1 MTRLKNDPQHGPP
14 IGPPTG
20 LSGPGAPASVLAQL
34 NLNGRLVFMVL
45 AIAGIWLTF
54 HLLTQGTFLTSR
66 NLWNLSVQTASVG
79 VMVSGM
85 VLIIVMRNIDLSIGS
100 ILGFTGMAMAVINTR
115 IFPQDTWWG
124 AVLTLLL
131 GLALGTLVGVIQGT
145 WVATLGVPSFI
156 VTLGG
161 LLMFRGGAWLL
172 TSGQTVAPLSE
183 SFQVLGGGLNGSIGG
198 PWSWAVGGLLMA
210 ALLWTDLRTYQ
221 QRARRG
227 LPNRSVPVQ
236 ALFTGVSLLLVLG
249 FILVM
254 NGYADPRSGLPR
266 GIPVPVLIMLFVTAL
281 MMWVVRATR
290 FGRYVFA
297 YGGNPEAARLAGINT
312 QQLTIVVFGLM
323 GLLAALAGA
332 IQTARLNAGTNST
345 GTLAELSVIAAAV
358 IGGTSLAGGTGSIP
372 GAFLGAVLMASLIN
386 GMLLLDLPSA
396 WQNVVQGLVLMLAV
410 TLDVVMQKRRAK

>member
-1 MTRLKNDPQHGPP
+1 MQQAT
-14 IGPPTG
+14 T
-20 LSGPGAPASVLAQL
+20 APSRARPVLA
-34 NLNGRLVFMVL
+34 RLGLDSRLMFMVL
-45 AIAGIWLTF
+45 AIAAIWIVF
-54 HLLTQGTFLTSR
+54 HLLTGGIFLTAR

-115 IFPQDTWWG
+115 FFPQDTWWG
-124 AVLTLLL
+124 ALLTVLIGLLI
-131 GLALGTLVGVIQGT
+131 GLLVGVIQGT
-145 WVATLGVPSFI
+145 WIATLGVPSFI

-161 LLMFRGGAWLL
+161 LLIFRGGAWLL
-172 TSGQTVAPLSE
+172 TSGQTVAPLSD
-183 SFQVLGGGLNGSIGG
+183 SFQILGGGLNGSIGG
-198 PWSWAVGGLLMA
+198 LWSWVVGLVLMA
-210 ALLWTDLRTYQ
+210 FIVATDARTYQ

-227 LPNRSVPVQ
+227 LPNRSFIVQ
-236 ALFTGVSLLLVLG
+236 VLFTAVNLLLVLG
-249 FILVM
+249 FVLIM
-254 NGYADPRSGLPR
+254 NGYADPRSGQPR
-266 GIPVPVLIMLFVTAL
+266 GIPVPVIIMLVVTAI

-312 QQLTIVVFGLM
+312 RRLTIMVFGLM

-358 IGGTSLAGGTGSIP
+358 IGGASLSGGSGSIP

-410 TLDVVMQKRRAK
+410 TLDVIVQRRRTR

>member
-1 MTRLKNDPQHGPP
+1 MQSVKTVSTTPPRRL
-14 IGPPTG
+14 
-20 LSGPGAPASVLAQL
+20 LAQL
-34 NLNGRLVFMVL
+34 GLDGRLLFMVL
-45 AIAGIWLTF
+45 AIAGIWIAF
-54 HLLTQGTFLTSR
+54 NLLTGGVFITSR

-85 VLIIVMRNIDLSIGS
+85 VLVIVMRNIDLSIGS
-100 ILGFTGMAMAVINTR
+100 ILGFTGMAMAVLNIR
-115 IFPQDTWWG
+115 VFPQDTWWS
-124 AVLTLLL
+124 ALLTLALGLLL
-131 GLALGTLVGVIQGT
+131 GLGIGMLQGT
-145 WVATLGVPSFI
+145 WVALLGVPSFI

-161 LLMFRGGAWLL
+161 LLIFRGGAWLL
-172 TSGQTVAPLSE
+172 TSGQTVAPLTE
-183 SFQVLGGGLNGSIGG
+183 TFQILGGGLNGSIGG
-198 PWSWAVGGLLMA
+198 PASWGVGALIA
-210 ALLWTDLRTYQ
+210 AAIVWTDLRNYQ

-227 LPNRSVPVQ
+227 LPNRTAILQ
-236 ALFTGVSLLLVLG
+236 FAFTGVTLALVLA
-249 FILVM
+249 FVLVM
-254 NGYADPRSGLPR
+254 NSYPDPRSGLAR
-266 GIPVPVLIMLFVTAL
+266 GIPVPVLIMLAVTAV

-312 QQLTIVVFGLM
+312 TRLTILVFGIM
-323 GLLAALAGA
+323 GMLAALAGA

-372 GAFLGAVLMASLIN
+372 GAFLGAILMASLIN

-410 TLDVVMQKRRAK
+410 TLDGIFQRRRAK

>member
-1 MTRLKNDPQHGPP
+1 MQSVKTVSTTPPKRL
-14 IGPPTG
+14 
-20 LSGPGAPASVLAQL
+20 LAQL
-34 NLNGRLVFMVL
+34 GLDGRLLFMVL
-45 AIAGIWLTF
+45 AIAGIWIAF
-54 HLLTQGTFLTSR
+54 NLLTDGVFITSR

-100 ILGFTGMAMAVINTR
+100 ILGFTGMAMAVLNIRVFT
-115 IFPQDTWWG
+115 QETWWG
-124 AVLTLLL
+124 ALLTLALGLLL
-131 GLALGTLVGVIQGT
+131 GLGIGMVQGT
-145 WVATLGVPSFI
+145 WVAVLGVPSFI

-161 LLMFRGGAWLL
+161 LLIFRGGAWLL
-172 TSGQTVAPLSE
+172 TSGQTVAPLTE
-183 SFQVLGGGLNGSIGG
+183 TFQILGGGLNGSIGG
-198 PWSWAVGGLLMA
+198 PASWGVGALIA
-210 ALLWTDLRTYQ
+210 AAIVWTDLRNYR

-227 LPNRSVPVQ
+227 LPNRSA
-236 ALFTGVSLLLVLG
+236 ALQFVFTGVTLALVLA
-249 FILVM
+249 FVLVM
-254 NGYADPRSGLPR
+254 NSYPDPRSGLAR
-266 GIPVPVLIMLFVTAL
+266 GIPVPVLIMLAVTAV

-312 QQLTIVVFGLM
+312 TRLTILVFGIM
-323 GLLAALAGA
+323 GMLAALAGA

-372 GAFLGAVLMASLIN
+372 GAFLGAILMASLIN

-410 TLDVVMQKRRAK
+410 TLDGLFQRRRAK

>member
-1 MTRLKNDPQHGPP
+1 MQTLKRTAAPSVPVLTRL
-14 IGPPTG
+14 G
-20 LSGPGAPASVLAQL
+20 LES
-34 NLNGRLVFMVL
+34 RLVFMVL
-45 AIAGIWLTF
+45 AIAGIWIAF
-54 HLLTQGTFLTSR
+54 HLLTGGIFLTSR

-100 ILGFTGMAMAVINTR
+100 VLGFTGMSMAVIGTR
-115 IFPQDTWWG
+115 IIPQDIWWG
-124 AVLTLLL
+124 ALLTLLL
-131 GLALGTLVGVIQGT
+131 GLALGLLVGAIQGT
-145 WVATLGVPSFI
+145 WIASLGVPSFI

-161 LLMFRGGAWLL
+161 LLIFRGGAWLL
-172 TSGQTVAPLSE
+172 TSGQTVAPLTE
-183 SFQVLGGGLNGSIGG
+183 TFQILGGGLNGSVGG
-198 PWSWAVGGLLMA
+198 PASWVIGVLLAVAIVVADVG
-210 ALLWTDLRTYQ
+210 TFR

-227 LPNRSVPVQ
+227 LPNRSLPVQ
-236 ALFTGVSLLLVLG
+236 ALITGLLVLLVLG
-249 FILVM
+249 FVLVM
-254 NGYADPRSGLPR
+254 TSYADPRSGLPR
-266 GIPVPVLIMLFVTAL
+266 GIPVPVLIMLTVTAI

-312 QQLTIVVFGLM
+312 RRLTIMVFALM

-358 IGGTSLAGGTGSIP
+358 IGGSSLAGGSGSIP

-410 TLDVVMQKRRAK
+410 TLDVLVQRRRLK

>member
-1 MTRLKNDPQHGPP
+1 MQSVKSTTPAPPRRLLASL
-14 IGPPTG
+14 G
-20 LSGPGAPASVLAQL
+20 LD
-34 NLNGRLVFMVL
+34 GRLVSMVL
-45 AIAGIWLTF
+45 AIAAIWIAFNILTGGIF
-54 HLLTQGTFLTSR
+54 MTSR

-100 ILGFTGMAMAVINTR
+100 ILGFTGMFMAVINTHL
-115 IFPQDTWWG
+115 FSQNTWW
-124 AVLTLLL
+124 AALLTLLL
-131 GLALGTLVGVIQGT
+131 GLLLGIVVGVIQGS
-145 WVATLGVPSFI
+145 WVAVLGVPSFI

-161 LLMFRGGAWLL
+161 LLVFRGGAWLL
-172 TSGQTVAPLSE
+172 TTGQTVAPLSE
-183 SFQVLGGGLNGSIGG
+183 SFQVLGGGLNGAIGG
-198 PWSWAVGGLLMA
+198 PWSWIVGGVIMA
-210 ALLWTDLRTYQ
+210 ALLISDIRVYQ
-221 QRARRG
+221 QRSRRG
-227 LPNRSVPVQ
+227 LPNRSLALQ
-236 ALFTGVSLLLVLG
+236 ALITGVSLALVLG

-254 NGYADPRSGLPR
+254 VSYADPRSNLPR
-266 GIPVPVLIMLFVTAL
+266 GIPVPVLIMLGVTAV
-281 MMWVVRATR
+281 MIWVVRATR

-312 QQLTIVVFGLM
+312 TRLTIMVFGVM

-372 GAFLGAVLMASLIN
+372 GAFLGAILMSSLIN

-410 TLDVVMQKRRAK
+410 TLDVIVQRRRAK

>member
-1 MTRLKNDPQHGPP
+1 MQSVRP
-14 IGPPTG
+14 
-20 LSGPGAPASVLAQL
+20 APVSRRPLLAQL
-34 NLNGRLVFMVL
+34 GLDGRLVFMVA
-45 AIAGIWLTF
+45 AIAGIWIMF
-54 HLLTQGTFLTSR
+54 HLLTQGTFITSR

-100 ILGFTGMAMAVINTR
+100 ILGFTGMAMAVVNTR
-115 IFPQDTWWG
+115 LIPQDSAWG
-124 AVLTLLL
+124 ALLTLALGLLL
-131 GLALGTLVGVIQGT
+131 GGVLGALQGT
-145 WVATLGVPSFI
+145 WVARLAVPSFI

-161 LLMFRGGAWLL
+161 LLIFRGGAWLL
-172 TSGQTVAPLSE
+172 TSGQTVAPLTE

-198 PWSWAVGGLLMA
+198 LWSWLVGLALMA
-210 ALLWTDLRTYQ
+210 AILASDLLTRR

-227 LPNRSVPVQ
+227 LPNRPLPLQ
-236 ALFTGVSLLLVLG
+236 TLFTGGSLLLVLG
-249 FILVM
+249 FVLVM
-254 NGYADPRSGLPR
+254 NGYPDPRSGQPR
-266 GIPVPVLIMLFVTAL
+266 GMPVPVLIMLAVTAL

-312 QQLTIVVFGLM
+312 TQLTVSVFALM
-323 GLLAALAGA
+323 GVLAALAGA

-358 IGGTSLAGGTGSIP
+358 IGGTSLSGGTGSVP

-386 GMLLLDLPSA
+386 GMLLLDLSSA

-410 TLDVVMQKRRAK
+410 TLDVVAQQRRNR

>member
-1 MTRLKNDPQHGPP
+1 MQSVKSTAAPPRRLLASL
-14 IGPPTG
+14 G
-20 LSGPGAPASVLAQL
+20 LDA
-34 NLNGRLVFMVL
+34 RLVFMVA
-45 AIAGIWLTF
+45 AIAGIWIVFHVLT
-54 HLLTQGTFLTSR
+54 GGIFLTAR

-100 ILGFTGMAMAVINTR
+100 ILGFTGMFMAVVNTQL
-115 IFPQDTWWG
+115 FSQNTWW
-124 AVLTLLL
+124 AALLTLLL
-131 GLALGTLVGVIQGT
+131 GLLLGVLVGVIQGT
-145 WVATLGVPSFI
+145 WIAVLGVPSFI

-161 LLMFRGGAWLL
+161 LLIFRGGAWLL

-183 SFQVLGGGLNGSIGG
+183 SFQILGGGLNGSIGG
-198 PWSWAVGGLLMA
+198 LWSWFVGA
-210 ALLWTDLRTYQ
+210 AIMVAILWADVRVYQ

-227 LPNRSVPVQ
+227 LPNRSVALQ
-236 ALFTGVSLLLVLG
+236 ALLTGASLLLVLA
-249 FILVM
+249 FVLVM
-254 NGYADPRSGLPR
+254 NSYADPRSGLPR
-266 GIPVPVLIMLFVTAL
+266 GMPVPVLLMLGVTAI

-312 QQLTIVVFGLM
+312 RRLTIMVFGLM

-332 IQTARLNAGTNST
+332 IQSARLNAGTNST

-358 IGGTSLAGGTGSIP
+358 IGGTSLSGGTGSIP
-372 GAFLGAVLMASLIN
+372 GAFLGAILMASLIN

-410 TLDVVMQKRRAK
+410 TLDVLVQQRRAK

>member
-1 MTRLKNDPQHGPP
+1 MQSVKSTSAPPRRLLSQL
-14 IGPPTG
+14 G
-20 LSGPGAPASVLAQL
+20 LDT
-34 NLNGRLVFMVL
+34 RLVFMVA
-45 AIAGIWLTF
+45 AIAGIWIVF
-54 HLLTQGTFLTSR
+54 HLLTGGIFLTAR

-85 VLIIVMRNIDLSIGS
+85 VLVIVMRNIDLSIGS
-100 ILGFTGMAMAVINTR
+100 ILGFTGMFMAVVNTQL
-115 IFPQDTWWG
+115 FPQNTWW
-124 AVLTLLL
+124 AALLTLLL
-131 GLALGTLVGVIQGT
+131 GLLLGVLVGVIQGT
-145 WVATLGVPSFI
+145 WVAVLGVPSFI

-161 LLMFRGGAWLL
+161 LLIFRGGAWLL

-198 PWSWAVGGLLMA
+198 PWSWVVGAGIMA
-210 ALLWTDLRTYQ
+210 ALLWADLRVYQ

-227 LPNRSVPVQ
+227 LPNRSVALQ
-236 ALFTGVSLLLVLG
+236 ALLTGSSLLLVLA
-249 FILVM
+249 FVLVM
-254 NGYADPRSGLPR
+254 NSYADPRSGLPR
-266 GIPVPVLIMLFVTAL
+266 GMPVPVLLMLGVTAI

-312 QQLTIVVFGLM
+312 RRLTIMVFGLM

-332 IQTARLNAGTNST
+332 IQSARLNAGTNST

-358 IGGTSLAGGTGSIP
+358 IGGTSLSGGTGSIP
-372 GAFLGAVLMASLIN
+372 GAFLGAILMASLIN

-410 TLDVVMQKRRAK
+410 TLDVLVQQRRAR

>member
-1 MTRLKNDPQHGPP
+1 MQRVTTAAVPKIPVLTRLGVD
-14 IGPPTG
+14 
-20 LSGPGAPASVLAQL
+20 S
-34 NLNGRLVFMVL
+34 RLMFMIL
-45 AIAGIWLTF
+45 AIAVIWIAFHALTGGI
-54 HLLTQGTFLTSR
+54 FLTAR

-100 ILGFTGMAMAVINTR
+100 VLGFTGMAMAVINTNF
-115 IFPQDTWWG
+115 FPQNTWWG

-131 GLALGTLVGVIQGT
+131 GLVLGGVVGAIQGT
-145 WVATLGVPSFI
+145 WIARLGVPSFI

-161 LLMFRGGAWLL
+161 LLIFRGGAWLL

-183 SFQVLGGGLNGSIGG
+183 TFQIFGGGLNGSIGG
-198 PWSWAVGGLLMA
+198 LWSWIVGVVLMA
-210 ALLWTDLRTYQ
+210 FIVGADLRTYGV
-221 QRARRG
+221 RAKRG
-227 LPNRSVPVQ
+227 LPNRPLALQ
-236 ALFTGVSLLLVLG
+236 LLFTGLSVLLVLG

-254 NGYADPRSGLPR
+254 NGYPDPRSGAPR
-266 GIPVPVLIMLFVTAL
+266 GIPVPVIIMLVVTAI

-312 QQLTIVVFGLM
+312 TRLTILVFSLM
-323 GLLAALAGA
+323 GVLAALAGA

-358 IGGTSLAGGTGSIP
+358 IGGSSLSGGSGSIP

-396 WQNVVQGLVLMLAV
+396 WQNVVQGLVLVLAV
-410 TLDVVMQKRRAK
+410 TLDVYVQKRRTK

>member
-1 MTRLKNDPQHGPP
+1 MQSVKSTAAPPRRLLSSL
-14 IGPPTG
+14 G
-20 LSGPGAPASVLAQL
+20 LDA
-34 NLNGRLVFMVL
+34 RLVFMVA
-45 AIAGIWLTF
+45 AIAGIWIVF
-54 HLLTQGTFLTSR
+54 HLLTGGIFLTAR

-100 ILGFTGMAMAVINTR
+100 ILGFTGMFMAVVNTQL
-115 IFPQDTWWG
+115 FSQNTWW
-124 AVLTLLL
+124 AALLTLLVGLLL
-131 GLALGTLVGVIQGT
+131 GVLVGVIQGT
-145 WVATLGVPSFI
+145 WIAVLGVPSFI

-161 LLMFRGGAWLL
+161 LLIFRGGAWLL
-172 TSGQTVAPLSE
+172 TSGQTVAPLSD

-198 PWSWAVGGLLMA
+198 LWSWIVGVAIMA
-210 ALLWTDLRTYQ
+210 AILWADVRVYQ

-227 LPNRSVPVQ
+227 LPNRSVALQ
-236 ALFTGVSLLLVLG
+236 ALLTGASLLLVLA
-249 FILVM
+249 FVLVM
-254 NGYADPRSGLPR
+254 NSYADPRSGLPR
-266 GIPVPVLIMLFVTAL
+266 GMPVPVLLMLGVTAI

-312 QQLTIVVFGLM
+312 KRLTIMVFGLM

-332 IQTARLNAGTNST
+332 IQSARLNAGTNST

-358 IGGTSLAGGTGSIP
+358 IGGTSLSGGTGSIP
-372 GAFLGAVLMASLIN
+372 GAFLGAILMASLIN

-410 TLDVVMQKRRAK
+410 TLDVLVQQRRAK

>member
-1 MTRLKNDPQHGPP
+1 MQRANTTLVPRVPVMARL
-14 IGPPTG
+14 G
-20 LSGPGAPASVLAQL
+20 LDS
-34 NLNGRLVFMVL
+34 RLIFMVL
-45 AIAGIWLTF
+45 AIAAIWIVF
-54 HLLTQGTFLTSR
+54 HLLTSGIFLTSR

-100 ILGFTGMAMAVINTR
+100 ILGFTGMAMAVINSR
-115 IFPQDTWWG
+115 IFPENTWWG

-131 GLALGTLVGVIQGT
+131 GLAMGALVGAIQGT
-145 WVATLGVPSFI
+145 WIARLGVPSFI

-161 LLMFRGGAWLL
+161 LLIFRGGAWLL

-183 SFQVLGGGLNGSIGG
+183 SFQILGGGLNGSIGG
-198 PWSWAVGGLLMA
+198 PWSWIVGLVLMA
-210 ALLWTDLRTYQ
+210 VILASDLRTFQ

-227 LPNRSVPVQ
+227 LPNRSIPLQ
-236 ALFTGVSLLLVLG
+236 ALFTGAMLLLVLG
-249 FILVM
+249 FVLVM

-266 GIPVPVLIMLFVTAL
+266 GIPVPVLVMLVVTAV

-312 QQLTIVVFGLM
+312 TRLTIMVFSLM

-358 IGGTSLAGGTGSIP
+358 IGGASLSGGSGSIP

-410 TLDVVMQKRRAK
+410 TLDVVVQKRRVK

>member
-1 MTRLKNDPQHGPP
+1 MQTLQRRAVPAAPLLARL
-14 IGPPTG
+14 G
-20 LSGPGAPASVLAQL
+20 LDS
-34 NLNGRLVFMVL
+34 RLVFMVL
-45 AIAGIWLTF
+45 AILGIWTAF
-54 HLLTQGTFLTSR
+54 HLLTGGIFLTAR

-100 ILGFTGMAMAVINTR
+100 VLGFTGMAMAVINTR
-115 IFPQDTWWG
+115 LFTQPGWG
-124 AVLTLLL
+124 SAVLTLLL
-131 GLALGTLVGVIQGT
+131 GLALGAVIGAIQGT
-145 WVATLGVPSFI
+145 WIASLGVPSFI

-161 LLMFRGGAWLL
+161 LLIFRGGAWLL
-172 TSGQTVAPLSE
+172 TSGQTVAPLSDAY
-183 SFQVLGGGLNGSIGG
+183 QVLGGGLNGSIGG
-198 PWSWAVGGLLMA
+198 PWSWTVGGVLALVTLLI
-210 ALLWTDLRTYQ
+210 DVRVYR

-227 LPNRSVPVQ
+227 LPNRSAAVQ
-236 ALFTGVSLLLVLG
+236 TLITGAALLLILG
-249 FILVM
+249 FVSVM
-254 NGYADPRSGLPR
+254 NSYPDPRSGLPR
-266 GIPVPVLIMLFVTAL
+266 GMPVPVLIMLGVTAV
-281 MMWVVRATR
+281 MIWVVRATR

-312 QQLTIVVFGLM
+312 RRLTVMVFALM
-323 GLLAALAGA
+323 GVLAALAGA

-358 IGGTSLAGGTGSIP
+358 IGGTSLSGGTGSIP

-410 TLDVVMQKRRAK
+410 TLDVLVQRRRAR

>member
-1 MTRLKNDPQHGPP
+1 MQSIKTTSAPPRRLLSSL
-14 IGPPTG
+14 G
-20 LSGPGAPASVLAQL
+20 LDA
-34 NLNGRLVFMVL
+34 RLVFMVA
-45 AIAGIWLTF
+45 AIAGIWIVF
-54 HLLTQGTFLTSR
+54 HLLTGGIFLTAR

-100 ILGFTGMAMAVINTR
+100 ILGFTGMFMAVVNTQL
-115 IFPQDTWWG
+115 FSQNTWW
-124 AVLTLLL
+124 AALLTLLL
-131 GLALGTLVGVIQGT
+131 GLLLGVLVGVIQGT
-145 WVATLGVPSFI
+145 WVAVLGVPSFI

-161 LLMFRGGAWLL
+161 LLIFRGGAWLL

-183 SFQVLGGGLNGSIGG
+183 SFQILGGGLNGSIGG
-198 PWSWAVGGLLMA
+198 LWSWVVGAAIMA
-210 ALLWTDLRTYQ
+210 AILWADVRVYQ

-227 LPNRSVPVQ
+227 LPNRSVALQ
-236 ALFTGVSLLLVLG
+236 ALLTGASLLLVLA
-249 FILVM
+249 FVLVM
-254 NGYADPRSGLPR
+254 NSYADPRSGLPR
-266 GIPVPVLIMLFVTAL
+266 GMPVPVLLMLGVTAI

-312 QQLTIVVFGLM
+312 KRLTILVFGLM

-332 IQTARLNAGTNST
+332 IQSARLNAGTNST

-358 IGGTSLAGGTGSIP
+358 IGGTSLSGGTGSIP

-410 TLDVVMQKRRAK
+410 TLDVVVQQRRAR